1 MNEKYFKVKEKLSD
15 ALELPKDITMDISR
29 MVILGREDIVI
40 ENHKGIIDYS
50 EERISINTGIGT
62 IVINGNH
69 LIIKSIVQE
78 EIVLKG
84 NIVSISF

>member
-29 MVILGREDIVI
+29 MVILGREDIII
-40 ENHKGIIDYS
+40 ENHKGVIDYS
-50 EERISINTGIGT
+50 EDRISINTGIGV

-84 NIVSISF
+84 NIESISF